1 MVARRRPT
9 WRGDMTILSRLP
21 EVERGYL
28 SGESN
33 VAIAKRLGV
42 AEGTVRNDLDRIKT
56 LWRDRVVGDLETL
69 KAQALAELDD
79 VRRRAIAAAEFDE
92 AAERAV
98 LYGED
103 ARVVRDERGKAEFRG
118 QKAQALNVARQA
130 SMDKAKVLGI
140 IVEREEHQGEVLIR
154 QYVGIAVEGV

>member
-1 MVARRRPT
+1 MPARRQPA
-9 WRGDMTILSRLP
+9 WRKDPKVLLRLP
-21 EVERGYL
+21 DVERQHL
-28 SGESN
+28 SGLSN
-33 VAIAKRLGV
+33 VAIATALGV
-42 AEGTVRNDLDRIKT
+42 DEKTVRNDLERIRE
-56 LWRDRVVGDLETL
+56 LWVSQVSDTVSVL
-69 KAQALAELDD
+69 KAQAIAELED

-154 QYVGIAVEGV
+154 QYVGIAVEAV